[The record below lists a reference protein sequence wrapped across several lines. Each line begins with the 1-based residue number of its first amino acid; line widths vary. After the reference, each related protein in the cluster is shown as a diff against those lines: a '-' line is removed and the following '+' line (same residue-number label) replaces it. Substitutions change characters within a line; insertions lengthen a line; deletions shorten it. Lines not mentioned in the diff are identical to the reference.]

1 MEYYRKGLLYG
12 TSCYRSD
19 VFEAALNSSDEKLEQ
34 LLEFYDYVEIQPFQD
49 YYHLID
55 RGQIESEE
63 NLIISINVL
72 LQQQKN

>member
-1 MEYYRKGLLYG
+1 MGLAVID
-12 TSCYRSD
+12 SD

-63 NLIISINVL
+63 NLIISIKRL
-72 LQQQKN
+72 ITACKKIK